1 MEGIE
6 GELRTWCSC
15 GSVRAVGMARGRLAL
30 SLGQGTEAQEAD
42 CHGPER
48 SLNLALSLR
57 GCKLAGRQYKQ
68 RGNFEDPES
77 HRALGSLDACPWL
90 LWRWG
95 GMSLTLS
102 NVTMACFIQ
111 QAPLSHTRGNW
122 GSEKEERWSE
132 VTQKV
137 SARSPHS
144 NLFLVL

>member
-57 GCKLAGRQYKQ
+57 GCMAGRQYKQ

-95 GMSLTLS
+95 GMSLTEQCDYGLFYPTGS
-102 NVTMACFIQ
+102 PVTYKGKLGLRKGGEM
-111 QAPLSHTRGNW
+111 
-122 GSEKEERWSE
+122 
-132 VTQKV
+132 V
-137 SARSPHS
+137 
-144 NLFLVL
+144 